1 MLVSSVMV
9 FAAAMALSPRIIL
22 PSPSTIRQ
30 VRVRGVD
37 FSVKRDDQW
46 RLTGLGAGISGNK
59 ARKLLSFAEDG
70 NVDEVVASFGG
81 HQSNAMVAIAALC
94 RERGSRFVYLT
105 KPVPKWLRQNAAG
118 NYARA
123 LALGA
128 EFVPLRP
135 EDYRRLEND
144 VDFRESLLQD
154 FCETNRIRWIP
165 QGGSCADAERGLRL
179 LAEEIGE
186 NYTVVVPAGTG
197 TTALFLARHS
207 SCEVVAVPCATS
219 AKTLMRQMEK
229 LDRATGEFGKF
240 PTLLEGTMPHR
251 FGKPSQR
258 ELDVWNELKSC
269 GLFLD
274 LIYAPHTWDVLLE
287 AVENNNLPSATNAT
301 KPPNILYIHCGGVEG
316 VATQLTRYRHAG
328 MIVNS

>member
-1 MLVSSVMV
+1 ML
-9 FAAAMALSPRIIL
+9 FAVALSPRIIL
-22 PSPSTIRQ
+22 PSPSAVRQ

-46 RLTGLGAGISGNK
+46 RLTGMGAGISGNK
-59 ARKLLSFAEDG
+59 ARKLLYFAEDDK
-70 NVDEVVASFGG
+70 VDEVVASFGG

-135 EDYRRLEND
+135 EDYRRLEDD
-144 VDFRESLLQD
+144 VGFRESLLED
-154 FCETNRIRWIP
+154 YCETTSIRWIP
-165 QGGSCADAERGLRL
+165 QGGACSAAERGVRL
-179 LAEEIGE
+179 LAEEIGDK
-186 NYTVVVPAGTG
+186 NHTVVVPAGTG

-219 AKTLMRQMEK
+219 AKALRRQMEK
-229 LDRATGEFGKF
+229 LDRATGNFGKF
-240 PTLLEGTMPHR
+240 PTLLEGTMKHR
-251 FGKPSQR
+251 FGTPSQR

-287 AVENNNLPSATNAT
+287 AVENNLISTT
-301 KPPNILYIHCGGVEG
+301 PNILYVHCGGVEG